1 MKYHHR
7 FLCGAL
13 MLTLLATPAFAAGT
27 AQDSSVS
34 KTDGVSKT
42 DEANVPA
49 PELGL
54 DGKPIKGKVLETM
67 NAAGYTYINLET
79 PQGKIWIAVPEAKV
93 EVGKEITAMP
103 GMVMANFESKTL
115 GRTFET
121 IVFSSGIG
129 EGDVAFNPHQMGGA
143 GPMMGG
149 TGTGGSDN
157 SFAAA
162 LQAETGATNPHAN
175 VGMGGDLTMEAAAMA
190 ASPGASGA
198 VVPSADVKVEK
209 AQGDN
214 AYTVGEIFAKAK
226 ELNNKKVKVRGKVMK
241 VSRAIMGKNWV
252 HLQDGSGSAL
262 ENSHDLVV
270 TTQADPAIGSVVEA
284 EGTLHADRDFGAG
297 YMYKAI
303 IEDATIK

>member
-13 MLTLLATPAFAAGT
+13 MLALLATPAFASDT
-27 AQDSSVS
+27 ATEG
-34 KTDGVSKT
+34 KN
-42 DEANVPA
+42 NVPA
-49 PELGL
+49 PEMGL

-79 PQGKIWIAVPEAKV
+79 SQGKIWVAVPQAKV
-93 EVGKEITAMP
+93 EVGKEVTAMP

-129 EGDVAFNPHQMGGA
+129 EGDVAFNPHQMGGG

-149 TGTGGSDN
+149 TGGGDN

-162 LQAETGATNPHAN
+162 LQAETGAANPHADM
-175 VGMGGDLTMEAAAMA
+175 GMGGDLTMDAAAMA

-209 AQGDN
+209 AKGDN

-226 ELNNKKVKVRGKVMK
+226 ELNGKKVKVRGKVMK

-252 HLQDGSGSAL
+252 HLQDGSGSPL

-303 IEDATIK
+303 IEDATVK